1 MRGKLEEKI
10 MGIKKKLGLGMAS
23 AALGLSLIGG
33 GTFAYFNDTATLHNS
48 FESGTLVLD
57 LEQAYNF
64 PINFDLE
71 NIKPGDSW
79 ERQFVLANNGSLDFG
94 NTFMTVTNAGT
105 DNALL
110 DTLKVYYFVDATA
123 PVVDPGAPDAGY
135 LLLNS
140 KDITLREALN
150 GQWAGKIKAP
160 YVTADGKLNLTP
172 LGQAAGTDNRYR
184 MMIKFP
190 ETGAP
195 QNDLQGLSV
204 DVDFNFDARQ
214 VPGSHQGQGGPNNG
228 TPAVT
233 PTTQP

>member
-1 MRGKLEEKI
+1 
-10 MGIKKKLGLGMAS
+10 MGIKKQLGLGLAS

-57 LEQAYNF
+57 LENAWNF

-94 NTFMTVTNAGT
+94 DTFMTVTSADN
-105 DNALL
+105 NALL
-110 DTLKVYYFVDATA
+110 DTLKVTYFVDASGTN
-123 PVVDPGAPDAGY
+123 AGEY
-135 LLLNS
+135 LLINS
-140 KDITLREALN
+140 KDITLREAIA
-150 GQWAGKIKAP
+150 GQYDGKIKSQFIK
-160 YVTADGKLNLTP
+160 DGKLNLTP
-172 LGQAAGTDNRYR
+172 TGQATGTDNRFR
-184 MMIKFP
+184 MMISFP
-190 ETGAP
+190 EAGVP
-195 QNDLQGLSV
+195 QNELQGLSV

-214 VPGSHQGQGGPNNG
+214 VPGSHQAQGGPNNG

-233 PTTQP
+233 PVTNP